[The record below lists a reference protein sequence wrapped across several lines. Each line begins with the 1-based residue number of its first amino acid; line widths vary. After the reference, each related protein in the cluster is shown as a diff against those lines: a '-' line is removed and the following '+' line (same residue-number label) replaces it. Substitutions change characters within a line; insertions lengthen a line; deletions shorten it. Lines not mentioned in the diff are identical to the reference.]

1 MARHRITNQN
11 KNKILTSVE
20 KNQNAAPKTT
30 TGCNMAQHSRR
41 YKYQKIKPKFNR
53 RLYFGFRVRWG
64 YVDKA
69 LKIKIRF

>member
-53 RLYFGFRVRWG
+53 RLYFIQNSHYGV
-64 YVDKA
+64 VVA
-69 LKIKIRF
+69 T